1 MEDITKVE
9 SYLAALDSSIDTLE
23 DTVNPILGKDMVLIT
38 EDLDPISRIK
48 AYNNYLYVT
57 ISTLFAY
64 LKSTGVKTE
73 SHPIMEELARIKKSM
88 NKVKELEQKLQL
100 KDTSAQDSETAKRL
114 IQQALGNNVNGGGAA
129 APDSIKK
136 PAISS
141 ASFKGLEF
149 QGKHTK
155 FHEKT
160 TPTKVTKPKKSQDDK
175 AKGKKKARK

>member
-9 SYLAALDSSIDTLE
+9 SYLAVLDSSIDTLE
-23 DTVNPILGKDMVLIT
+23 DTVKPILGKDMALIT
-38 EDLDPISRIK
+38 EELDPLSRIK

-100 KDTSAQDSETAKRL
+100 KETSAQDAETAKRL
-114 IQQALGNNVNGGGAA
+114 IQQALGSNVNGGGAA

-141 ASFKGLEF
+141 ATFKGLEF
-149 QGKHTK
+149 LGKHTK
-155 FHEKT
+155 FDEKT
-160 TPTKVTKPKKSQDDK
+160 TPRITKPKKSDDTR
-175 AKGKKKARK
+175 GKKKARK